1 MFIAALFITA
11 KTWKQ
16 LKCPST
22 DELLKKMWYM
32 YTMEKNNAIGP
43 TQMELEI
50 IVSEVSQKQKDKCY
64 MTSLTCGL

>member
-1 MFIAALFITA
+1 MLFFVEHYILDTCTHMFKAALFTIA
-11 KTWKQ
+11 ETWKQ

-43 TQMELEI
+43 T
-50 IVSEVSQKQKDKCY
+50 
-64 MTSLTCGL
+64 